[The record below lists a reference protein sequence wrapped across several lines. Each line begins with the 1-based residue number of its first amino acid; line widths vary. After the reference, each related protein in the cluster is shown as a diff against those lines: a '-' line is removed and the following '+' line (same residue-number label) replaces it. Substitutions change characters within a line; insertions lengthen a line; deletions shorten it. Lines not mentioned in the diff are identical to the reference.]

1 MTLNDVLDELNDTFP
16 AFLTPVVPIQFS
28 YSNGEISMGELPPDV
43 EIRLPNL
50 LQEYL
55 GLPMD
60 TVFTSYSKFPAKK
73 ELVEEQEEIE
83 YEDLKPP
90 EPKPLP

>member
-1 MTLNDVLDELNDTFP
+1 
-16 AFLTPVVPIQFS
+16 
-28 YSNGEISMGELPPDV
+28 MGELPPDV

-60 TVFTSYSKFPAKK
+60 TVFSSNSKFPAKK